1 MPELFTGQNTEHK
14 TVTVANNDGAI
25 NASITAE
32 AVDMWVP
39 ASLILSG
46 TDMVI
51 LYTRTIPI
59 VLP

>member
-1 MPELFTGQNTEHK
+1 MPELISGYNTEHK
-14 TVTVANNDGAI
+14 TVTVANNDVAM

-51 LYTRTIPI
+51 LYTRTIP
-59 VLP
+59 LS